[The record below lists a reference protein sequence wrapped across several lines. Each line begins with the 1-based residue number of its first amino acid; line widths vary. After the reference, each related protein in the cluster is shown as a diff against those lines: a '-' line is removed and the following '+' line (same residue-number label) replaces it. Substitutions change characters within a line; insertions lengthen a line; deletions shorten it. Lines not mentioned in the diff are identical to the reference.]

1 MRSIKARN
9 FNIIGM
15 PMTSDELRE
24 LEPFEFQ
31 NWVIQRLFGRG
42 SSARE
47 SLAVDVTAMMLSRD
61 PERFQII
68 VAPNLY
74 GDILSGIAASKI
86 GGVGMAPSG
95 CVGKNFAYFEPV
107 HGTAWDLAGKNIAN
121 PIASILSAGMLLGW
135 LGETTGAWYVESAVR
150 EVIFEGKVLTAD
162 LGGVC
167 STSSVGDAIAEK
179 IIEIESERRAL
190 KEELFKVSDNLIQ
203 SEEDSVEQY
212 RREDV
217 LIR

>member
-1 MRSIKARN
+1 
-9 FNIIGM
+9 
-15 PMTSDELRE
+15 
-24 LEPFEFQ
+24 
-31 NWVIQRLFGRG
+31 
-42 SSARE
+42 
-47 SLAVDVTAMMLSRD
+47 MMLSRD

-150 EVIFEGKVLTAD
+150 EVLFEGKVLTAD

-203 SEEDSVEQY
+203 SEKDSVEQY